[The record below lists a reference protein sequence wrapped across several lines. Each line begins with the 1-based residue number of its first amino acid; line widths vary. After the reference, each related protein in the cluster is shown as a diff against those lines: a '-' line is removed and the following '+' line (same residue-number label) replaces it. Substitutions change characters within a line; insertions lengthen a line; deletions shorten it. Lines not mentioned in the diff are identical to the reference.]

1 MAKEIKFTNVSM
13 AKRWSL
19 TESQC
24 EVILNKLLDIKCIKV
39 DFSNSA
45 YTTYEV
51 IQNPYE

>member
-1 MAKEIKFTNVSM
+1 M
-13 AKRWSL
+13 AKRWNLSK
-19 TESQC
+19 ERC
-24 EVILNKLLDIKCIKV
+24 DKILNKLLEINCIRV

>member
-1 MAKEIKFTNVSM
+1 M
-13 AKRWSL
+13 AKRWNLS
-19 TESQC
+19 ENDC
-24 EVILNKLLDIKCIKV
+24 DVILQKLLKIDCIKV

>member
-1 MAKEIKFTNVSM
+1 M
-13 AKRWSL
+13 AKRWNL
-19 TESQC
+19 TDEQC
-24 EVILNKLLDIKCIKV
+24 DVILNKLLKINCIKV